1 MPRRSRFTDE
11 QIVAALREVESGKMA
26 RTTVCKRMGVTETTF
41 FRWKKRFGG
50 MGAPDAKRLREL
62 EAENKRLKKLLA
74 DKELALDVMKE
85 INSKKW

>member
-11 QIVAALREVESGKMA
+11 QIVAALREVESGKTA
-26 RTTVCKRMGVTETTF
+26 RATVCKRMGVTETTF

-74 DKELALDVMKE
+74 DKVNHPE
-85 INSKKW
+85 ISGGSIC

>member
-1 MPRRSRFTDE
+1 MPRKSQFTDE
-11 QIVAALREVESGKMA
+11 QIVAALREVESGKTPRA
-26 RTTVCKRMGVTETTF
+26 TVCKRMGVTETTF
-41 FRWKKRFGG
+41 FRWKKRFAG
-50 MGAPDAKRLREL
+50 MAAPDAKRLREL